1 MAPLR
6 KDVND
11 IYKSVLAKTPKVT
24 PGTYEHI
31 KGDTAV
37 FGYLNWSEKPVA
49 THFPSVLNAGAKDL
63 RRGAVTVGKVNAY
76 AGDSNAVSVGKGMV
90 AAKALAAVTYHV
102 KI

>member
-1 MAPLR
+1 MR

-11 IYKSVLAKTPKVT
+11 IYKSVAKTPNVT

-49 THFPSVLNAGAKDL
+49 THFPSVLNAGAKYL
-63 RRGAVTVGKVNAY
+63 SRGAVTVGKVNAY
-76 AGDSNAVSVGKGMV
+76 DGDSNAVAVGKGMV
-90 AAKALAAVTYHV
+90 AAKDLRRAAVTYHV